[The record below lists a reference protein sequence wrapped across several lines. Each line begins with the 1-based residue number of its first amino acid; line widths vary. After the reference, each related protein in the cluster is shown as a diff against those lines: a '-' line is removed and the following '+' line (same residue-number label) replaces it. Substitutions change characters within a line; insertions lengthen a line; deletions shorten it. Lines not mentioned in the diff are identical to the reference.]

1 MNEDEFD
8 QLTNEQIDDLL
19 RQHGYDP
26 AKVETTGRVFA
37 EICLGNVRLRRQVA
51 EAQAQNERLAADL
64 RWHEIWIAEHQERIE
79 RLTAERDDLAA
90 KLEAAQAVLAL
101 LRDGDASLVCA
112 YDTGADWVESALYYG
127 VTGAWYVDQEK
138 CVSFNDALEK
148 FKAIVDR
155 RT

>member
-1 MNEDEFD
+1 MGNKWLKSAGWIEIKSDPRDVMIVHLTIERDE
-8 QLTNEQIDDLL
+8 
-19 RQHGYDP
+19 
-26 AKVETTGRVFA
+26 
-37 EICLGNVRLRRQVA
+37 LRRQLA